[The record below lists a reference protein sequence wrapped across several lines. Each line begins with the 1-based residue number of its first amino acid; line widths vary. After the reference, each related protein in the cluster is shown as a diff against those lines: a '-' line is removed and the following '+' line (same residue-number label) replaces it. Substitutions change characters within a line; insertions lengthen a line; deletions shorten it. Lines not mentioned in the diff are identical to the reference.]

1 MAKNYFRITDGI
13 VRSCLTTLPNLAE
26 EDCHKYPVV
35 VGGIAVQ
42 LYSED
47 SPELLRE
54 TTDLDLIYPL
64 RFGSFS
70 DFERKVIRSLR
81 PDLARIGYQTQGQRA
96 GKNWAVKV
104 MKGQGRKAQEIFF
117 VNFDYPIP
125 RLEEKEARII
135 EREINN
141 SVLFE
146 VDGEQIFVKSL
157 EDLIPRKIR
166 RIDDR
171 LRSLEPEQEGFLR
184 SLLIEA
190 ERENWRELAKVP
202 LLEWGSIIQTY
213 QERLRQASER
223 GEDLRSKPSAYIA
236 SKDLYDICLLSMA
249 IESGK
254 HPFNRTYYSSVKKE
268 IEDLLKKE
276 D

>member
-1 MAKNYFRITDGI
+1 M
-13 VRSCLTTLPNLAE
+13 TTLPNLAE
-26 EDCHKYPVV
+26 DCQNYPVV

-54 TTDLDLIYPL
+54 TTDWDLIYPL
-64 RFGSFS
+64 RFDLFS
-70 DFERKVIRSLR
+70 DFEKKVIRSLR
-81 PDLARIGYQTQGQRA
+81 PDLTRIGYQTQGQRA

-104 MKGQGRKAQEIFF
+104 MKGQGRKAQEVFF

-125 RLEEKEARII
+125 RLEEKEAKII
-135 EREINN
+135 EREIKN

-171 LRSLEPEQEGFLR
+171 LGSLEPEQEGFLR

-236 SKDLYDICLLSMA
+236 SKDLYDICLLSRA

-268 IEDLLKKE
+268 IEDLLKI
-276 D
+276 